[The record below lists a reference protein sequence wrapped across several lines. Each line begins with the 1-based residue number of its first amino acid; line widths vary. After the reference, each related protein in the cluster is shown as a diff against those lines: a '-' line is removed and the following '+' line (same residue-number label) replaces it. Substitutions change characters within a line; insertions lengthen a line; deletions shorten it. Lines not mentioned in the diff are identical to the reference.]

1 MIQIKK
7 LDKYFH
13 KGRSN
18 ENHVLKEIDLELPEK
33 GLVCILGE
41 SGSGKTTLLNTIG
54 GLDTFGSGSIAIDDT
69 VLEKYDPKKIEN
81 LRNQKFGYIFQ
92 NYYLLQDYTVA
103 YNIRLA
109 LNVFDLSEEEK
120 DERVDYVLDA
130 LNMKKFKKKLVSQL
144 SGGQQQRVS
153 IARALVRAP
162 EIILADEP
170 TGNLDEENTIRIMSI
185 LKSISKECLVILVS
199 HEKAIAKFFADRIIE
214 IQDGVIKKD
223 YANKT
228 SDSYQRMDDSNIYL
242 KEMEVQK
249 MDTEEMDVSVFWDR
263 ENEDDG
269 DTKGKTE
276 KKVHLNLAWKDG
288 KLYIQSPENIPLV
301 LAGEESGVFM
311 LDEKKPKLEHQQVEE
326 ISYDLPTVKAKKSS
340 NLPGREIWKLALE
353 NIQLMG
359 KKHKFMVGI
368 LLATSIMLVLALADY
383 MMQRSVDLKTVVT
396 EDSHYVTVEMEATE
410 SVKATEMRKKLE
422 EFCDKF
428 VTNGKYNNVY
438 VSTTGVLN
446 VGYDGFK
453 QIKKLSTRIQDYSVV
468 SIKNLKEEDLVMGRM
483 PEQRNE
489 FVIDRWLLEKMRDS
503 GSIIGTV
510 YNNDA
515 SLLNMEMGTIVTGLK
530 LKLVGIADK
539 QQPSIYVYDTV
550 ALGMSYVGHE
560 IMTDTELK
568 EMFPGEYD
576 DVELTD
582 NQAMMNHSKFGAYEH
597 QLQWN
602 HGNESETTKLR
613 QALPG
618 TKFDIVGH
626 CPDNLGV
633 EYVVSQANYEKIRLK
648 YILDT
653 KTFKVYAED
662 VDEAINYFKE
672 AGKGYTDY
680 FEVKPVSMYRQQ
692 LEEYEAQRKVDI
704 NAGYLVTLAVSL
716 LSLIMVY
723 FTIKSNAMARSEE
736 LTVYRLIGISVGS
749 IIKAYMLEMVLV
761 TTYTCVPAILIT
773 SGIIKFITSIPSL
786 QINLLF
792 PWWLA
797 LVLVLALYIINTVIS
812 ILPVQGIL
820 RKPPAQLAVKNT

>member
-1 MIQIKK
+1 MIQVKK

-18 ENHVLKEIDLELPEK
+18 ENHVLKEIDLELPDK

-54 GLDTFGSGSIAIDDT
+54 GLDTFGSGSISIDNT
-69 VLEKYDPKKIEN
+69 VLNKYDPKKIEN

-109 LNVFDLSEEEK
+109 LNVFDMTEEEK
-120 DERVDYVLDA
+120 DERVDYVLEA
-130 LNMKKFKKKLVSQL
+130 LHMKKFKKKLVSQL

-228 SDSYQRMDDSNIYL
+228 SDAYQRMDDSNIYL
-242 KEMEVQK
+242 KEMDVQEMGSK
-249 MDTEEMDVSVFWDR
+249 DMDVSVFWGR
-263 ENEDDG
+263 ESQEDSS
-269 DTKGKTE
+269 KPEE
-276 KKVHLNLAWKDG
+276 KIHLNLAWKDG

-311 LDEKKPKLEHQQVEE
+311 LDEKKPKLEQQQVEE
-326 ISYDLPTVKAKKSS
+326 ITYDLPAVKAKKTSA
-340 NLPGREIWKLALE
+340 LPGREIWKLALE

-368 LLATSIMLVLALADY
+368 LLATSVMLVLALADY
-383 MMQRSVDLKTVVT
+383 MMQRSVDMKAVVT

-410 SVKATEMRKKLE
+410 SVKATEMRNKLE
-422 EFCDKF
+422 EFCEKY
-428 VTNGKYNNVY
+428 VTNGKYTDLH

-468 SIKNLKEEDLVMGRM
+468 SVKNLKEEDLVMGRL
-483 PEQRNE
+483 PKNRNE

-510 YNNDA
+510 YKNDA

-530 LKLVGIADK
+530 LKLVGIADN

-576 DVELTD
+576 DVELTE
-582 NQAMMNHSKFGAYEH
+582 NQALMNHSKFGSYEH

-602 HGNESETTKLR
+602 HGHESETAKLR

-618 TKFDIVGH
+618 TDIEIVGH

-653 KTFKVYAED
+653 KTFKVYVDD
-662 VDEAINYFKE
+662 VDEAIAYYKE
-672 AGKGYTDY
+672 AGKGYKDY
-680 FEVKPVSMYRQQ
+680 FSVKPVSNYRQQ

-704 NAGYLVTLAVSL
+704 NAGYLVTLAVSFL
-716 LSLIMVY
+716 ALIMVY

-736 LTVYRLIGISVGS
+736 LTVYRLIGISAGS
-749 IIKAYMLEMVLV
+749 IIKAYMLEMILV
-761 TTYTCVPAILIT
+761 TTYTCVPTILVA

-797 LVLVLALYIINTVIS
+797 LVLILVLYILNAVIS

>member
-214 IQDGVIKKD
+214 IQDGVIRKD

-242 KEMEVQK
+242 KEMDVQK
-249 MDTEEMDVSVFWDR
+249 MAIEEMDVSVFWDR
-263 ENEDDG
+263 EEEEEN
-269 DTKGKTE
+269 TKDKIEE
-276 KKVHLNLAWKDG
+276 KIHLNLAWKDG
-288 KLYIQSPENIPLV
+288 KLYIQSPENVPLV

-326 ISYDLPTVKAKKSS
+326 ISYDLPAVKAKKSS
-340 NLPGREIWKLALE
+340 TLPRREIWKLALE

-396 EDSHYVTVEMEATE
+396 EDSHYVTVQMEATE
-410 SVKATEMRKKLE
+410 SVKATEMRRKLE
-422 EFCDKF
+422 EFCEKY
-428 VTNGKYNNVY
+428 VTNGKYKDVY

-468 SIKNLKEEDLVMGRM
+468 SVKNLKEEDLVMGRM
-483 PEQRNE
+483 PKHRNE
-489 FVIDRWLLEKMRDS
+489 FVVDRWLLEKMRDS

-515 SLLNMEMGTIVTGLK
+515 SLLNMEIGTIVTGLK
-530 LKLVGIADK
+530 LKLVGIVDN

-560 IMTDTELK
+560 IMTDAELK

-582 NQAMMNHSKFGAYEH
+582 TEAMMNHSKFGSYEH

-602 HGNESETTKLR
+602 HGVETETTKLR

-618 TKFDIVGH
+618 VKFEIVGH

-662 VDEAINYFKE
+662 VDEAIQYFKE
-672 AGKGYTDY
+672 AGKDYTSY
-680 FEVKPVSMYRQQ
+680 FEVKPVSNYRQQ

-704 NAGYLVTLAVSL
+704 NAGYLVTLAVSF

-736 LTVYRLIGISVGS
+736 LTVYRLIGISAGS
-749 IIKAYMLEMVLV
+749 IIKAYMLEMILV
-761 TTYTCVPAILIT
+761 TTYTCVPAILVT

-786 QINLLF
+786 QFNLLF

-797 LVLVLALYIINTVIS
+797 LVLIVVLYIINAVIS
-812 ILPVQGIL
+812 ILPVRGIL

>member
-18 ENHVLKEIDLELPEK
+18 ENHVLKEVDLELPAK

-54 GLDTFGSGSIAIDDT
+54 GLDTFGSGSITIDDT

-214 IQDGVIKKD
+214 ICDGVIQKD
-223 YANKT
+223 YENQT

-242 KEMEVQK
+242 KEMDVQK
-249 MDTEEMDVSVFWDR
+249 MGIEEMDVSVFWDR
-263 ENEDDG
+263 EEEEEN
-269 DTKGKTE
+269 TKDKTE
-276 KKVHLNLAWKDG
+276 GKIQLNLAWKDG

-326 ISYDLPTVKAKKSS
+326 ISYDLPAVKAKKSS
-340 NLPGREIWKLALE
+340 TLPRREIWKLALE

-422 EFCDKF
+422 EFCAKY
-428 VTNGKYNNVY
+428 VTNGKYKDLH

-468 SIKNLKEEDLVMGRM
+468 SAKNLKEEDLVMGRL
-483 PEQRNE
+483 PKHRNE
-489 FVIDRWLLEKMRDS
+489 FVVDRWLLEKMRDS

-510 YNNDA
+510 YKNDA
-515 SLLNMEMGTIVTGLK
+515 SLLNMEIGTIVTGLK
-530 LKLVGIADK
+530 LKLVGITDN

-568 EMFPGEYD
+568 EMFPGDYD
-576 DVELTD
+576 DLELTD
-582 NQAMMNHSKFGAYEH
+582 NQALMNHSKFGSYEH

-602 HGNESETTKLR
+602 HGHESETAKLR

-618 TKFDIVGH
+618 TDIEILGY

-653 KTFKVYAED
+653 KSFKVYVD
-662 VDEAINYFKE
+662 NVDEAIAYYKE
-672 AGKGYTDY
+672 AGKDYTNY
-680 FEVKPVSMYRQQ
+680 FEVKPVSLYRQQ

-704 NAGYLVTLAVSL
+704 NAGYLVTLAVSFL
-716 LSLIMVY
+716 ALVMVY

-736 LTVYRLIGISVGS
+736 LTVYRLIGISAGS
-749 IIKAYMLEMVLV
+749 IIKAYMLEMILV
-761 TTYTCVPAILIT
+761 TTYTCVPAILVT

-786 QINLLF
+786 QFNLLF

-797 LVLVLALYIINTVIS
+797 LLLIVALYLVNAVIS
-812 ILPVQGIL
+812 IIPVQGIL